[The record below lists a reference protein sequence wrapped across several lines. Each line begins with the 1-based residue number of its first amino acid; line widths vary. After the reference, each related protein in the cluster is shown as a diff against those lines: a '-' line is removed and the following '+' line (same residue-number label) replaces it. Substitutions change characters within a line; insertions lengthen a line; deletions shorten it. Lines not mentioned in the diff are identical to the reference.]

1 LIGTEA
7 SPPGVLLS
15 WDVYRDL
22 LGIVCGGG
30 LAQVAAPPDAHA
42 VFRLLLAI
50 WLIGYLVGLNIY
62 DDGDG

>member
-1 LIGTEA
+1 
-7 SPPGVLLS
+7 
-15 WDVYRDL
+15 
-22 LGIVCGGG
+22 